1 MEKSLFIATSY
12 EHTESGATNEDSD
25 IKLQQVQKR
34 RKKML
39 TFQEREFQNH
49 ESPAFEVINPTA
61 HKFFITRGSPTETVK
76 QALKNHQERGII
88 VLKIFFPE
96 DPALKTFFEK
106 TMIEKLCFI
115 EQNSEGRA
123 EKWLSELIGLRAKE
137 REGKVE
143 HFRKTDLYPVFVEDI
158 EEILTNESK

>member
-12 EHTESGATNEDSD
+12 EHTESGSTNEDSD

-39 TFQEREFQNH
+39 TFQEREFQNGG
-49 ESPAFEVINPTA
+49 SSAFEVLNPNA
-61 HKFFITRGSPTETVK
+61 KKLFITRGSPTETVK
-76 QALKNHQERGII
+76 QVLKKHQDRGLI
-88 VLKIFFPE
+88 VLKMFFPE
-96 DPALKTFFEK
+96 EPALKTFFE
-106 TMIEKLCFI
+106 THHFEKFYFI

-143 HFRKTDLYPVFVEDI
+143 HFRKTDLYPIFVEDI
-158 EEILTNESK
+158 EEIC